1 MSTYDVEICRVSYST
16 KMFTVVGAK
25 SEKEARDIVLD
36 KAGGYLFE
44 GENYSRYE
52 VVDTFELTNVD
63 LSPGPQLSNTNVIEI
78 N

>member
-25 SEKEARDIVLD
+25 SEEEARNIVLD
-36 KAGGYLFE
+36 RAGGYLFDS
-44 GENYSRYE
+44 ENYSRYE

-63 LSPGPQLSNTNVIEI
+63 LSPGPQLGNQNVIKI

>member
-25 SEKEARDIVLD
+25 NEKEARSIVLD
-36 KAGGYLFE
+36 RAGGYLFDK
-44 GENYSRYE
+44 ENYSNYE
-52 VVDTFELTNVD
+52 VVDTFELAKTD
-63 LSPGPQLSNTNVIEI
+63 LSPGSQLGSEDVIII

>member
-25 SEKEARDIVLD
+25 SQKEARDIVLD
-36 KAGGYLFE
+36 RAGGYLFDK
-44 GENYSRYE
+44 ENYSKYE
-52 VVDTFELTNVD
+52 VVDTFELTKED
-63 LSPGPQLSNTNVIEI
+63 LSPGPQLGSQNVIEI